1 MTGKPACKSSI
12 RLALRLRSQW
22 LAVTC
27 SASIE
32 YSEQSLDAGLDPTT
46 TADGASPGISPNQ
59 AEMKA
64 AYASDYASW
73 DGVRKKAGVK
83 IKDQPTDELSQRESE
98 SGRSAIADLEEG
110 FAG

>member
-1 MTGKPACKSSI
+1 
-12 RLALRLRSQW
+12 
-22 LAVTC
+22 
-27 SASIE
+27 
-32 YSEQSLDAGLDPTT
+32 
-46 TADGASPGISPNQ
+46 
-59 AEMKA
+59 MKA